1 MNEKTDPND
10 ICDEEVAEISYSK
23 KIMASYGF
31 GNFMWEFIEGVIV
44 ILVFFFYEAE
54 IGLSSTLTALGFI
67 IFALWNGL
75 NDPLL
80 GYLTDRPNR
89 LTRRWGRRFPW
100 MIITFIPWLLCFF
113 LIFTPPNVSPKE
125 SPWLL
130 FGWLVLT
137 TCAFDTFFSIWYVS
151 YGSLFPDKFR
161 VRSERLT
168 AAGITVYLG
177 FFGIVLGFLL
187 PPSIISYGQISSYII
202 LALICVVIAIFA
214 MIMLIPGIREDK
226 TMVENFLAKC
236 EEKKEKESIYL
247 SIKQVVK
254 HKNFIAFIIFFLL
267 YQSLTIMMTSS
278 FMYFVRY
285 VIKTEAYVATII
297 MGMFLIGGI
306 VTLPFWLKYSNKTK
320 DYRKTLIIAS
330 SIMICFAIPLT
341 FLTDLT
347 LILITM
353 ILFGIG
359 VGGVWI
365 MISPIHAD
373 IIDESVTLFEKR
385 REGLYGGFR
394 YFTGR
399 VAMVIQAITFAL
411 IHVST
416 GFIEGAGTQTSF
428 AILGI
433 QLHTGIIPAIL
444 MAIGT
449 LIFWKFYDITPDKAT
464 KIKQEL
470 KKTGL

>member
-1 MNEKTDPND
+1 MNENTSDKKIYND
-10 ICDEEVAEISYSK
+10 EIVEISHPK
-23 KIMASYGF
+23 KIMVSYAF
-31 GNFMWEFIEGVIV
+31 GNFMWEFIEGVLV

-54 IGLSSTLTALGFI
+54 LGLSSTLTALGFI
-67 IFALWNGL
+67 IFAIWNGF

-80 GYLTDRPNR
+80 GYITDRPNR

-100 MIITFIPWLLCFF
+100 LIITFIPWIICFF
-113 LIFTPPNVSPKE
+113 LIFNPPNVNPKE
-125 SPWLL
+125 SPWIL

-161 VRSERLT
+161 MRSERLM
-168 AAGITVYLG
+168 AAGITTYVG
-177 FFGIVLGFLL
+177 FFGLVLGFLM
-187 PPSIISYGQISSYII
+187 PPSIIIYGRISSYIFMVW
-202 LALICVVIAIFA
+202 ICVIISVIA
-214 MIMLIPGIREDK
+214 MIIMIPGIREDK
-226 TMVENFLAKC
+226 RMVEKFLAKC
-236 EEKKEKESIYL
+236 EEKKEKENVYL
-247 SIKQVVK
+247 SLKQVLK
-254 HKNFIAFIIFFLL
+254 QKNFVAFLIFFLL

-285 VIKTEAYVATII
+285 VIKAEAYIATFI
-297 MGMFLIGGI
+297 MAMFLIGGLAA
-306 VTLPFWLKYSNKTK
+306 LPFWLKYSNKTK
-320 DYRKTLIIAS
+320 DYRKTIIIAS
-330 SIMICFAIPLT
+330 IIMICFAIPLT

-365 MISPIHAD
+365 MISPIHGD
-373 IIDESVTLFEKR
+373 IIDESVSLFEKR
-385 REGLYGGFR
+385 REGFYGGLR
-394 YFTGR
+394 YFSGR
-399 VAMVIQAITFAL
+399 IAMVIQAITFA
-411 IHVST
+411 IVHIST
-416 GFIEGAGTQTSF
+416 GFVEGAGKQTSL

-449 LIFWKFYDITPDKAT
+449 LIFWKFYDITPDKAE
-464 KIKQEL
+464 KIKERL
-470 KKTGL
+470 KEVGL